1 MKGFINFQN
10 KTNER
15 FRQCLGRYL
24 NLVNKSPAKIRN
36 VNNEFKN
43 QFNVKVKNFMFMKKA
58 MQKQK
63 NKIIFPLIYLI
74 IFFFYSGFL

>member
-10 KTNER
+10 KTNEW

-24 NLVNKSPAKIRN
+24 NLVNKSLAKIRN

-43 QFNVKVKNFMFMKKA
+43 QFNFKVKNFMFMKKA
-58 MQKQK
+58 MQKNK
-63 NKIIFPLIYLI
+63 NKKIFPLNYLV
-74 IFFFYSGFL
+74 IFFFFY